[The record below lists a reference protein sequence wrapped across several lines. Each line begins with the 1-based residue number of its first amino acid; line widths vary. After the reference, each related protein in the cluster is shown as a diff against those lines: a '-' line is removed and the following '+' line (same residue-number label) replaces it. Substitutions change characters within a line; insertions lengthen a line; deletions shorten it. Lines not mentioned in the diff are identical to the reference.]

1 MWCAGRSC
9 HGHERGPKLI
19 KARVPLPHAR
29 ANVPW
34 HGMECP
40 QDMAASYAVQP
51 VGAPVVVLWAPAKML
66 SARCQ
71 QTLQRRKETPRT
83 NVPKWQRTPETPFAA
98 FCDAKSSETTAP
110 FSFYFNLPLRTTVVN
125 ANRLLVWKCL
135 VTHLRRGR
143 ILEAKNL
150 LDLLLRAAA
159 ACN

>member
-1 MWCAGRSC
+1 MA
-9 HGHERGPKLI
+9 
-19 KARVPLPHAR
+19 
-29 ANVPW
+29 W
-34 HGMECP
+34 HGVAPRYGSIVRCP
-40 QDMAASYAVQP
+40 ASGRARRRP
-51 VGAPVVVLWAPAKML
+51 LGPGKDAL
-66 SARCQ
+66 S
-71 QTLQRRKETPRT
+71 TLPTDARKETPRT